1 MNNNLHGRV
10 VPGRNGR
17 QFSQRPP
24 LELEPAE
31 KPFPWS
37 NPKNSF
43 MWGVIF
49 GMGFITMVYTILL
62 TIIL

>member
-1 MNNNLHGRV
+1 MNNNLHGKV
-10 VPGRNGR
+10 
-17 QFSQRPP
+17 RPP
-24 LELEPAE
+24 LKTGRVE